1 MLFRSDLAAEQNRF
15 WAFHSIAFA
24 NQLGENIGTYSLD
37 RLLEMARLAGL
48 DMDAVTEGLMLD
60 AARARFAALSGEVT
74 AAAVALGITSTPT
87 AVVNGVVLPSADWET
102 LVAAIDAVL
111 AAADGAAPSPSP
123 AG

>member
-1 MLFRSDLAAEQNRF
+1 MNDHAKPHDVNGTPDPEDPGDGPGNGSRFGIRRPRTRAEERIAALDETPSASAAE
-15 WAFHSIAFA
+15 
-24 NQLGENIGTYSLD
+24 
-37 RLLEMARLAGL
+37 
-48 DMDAVTEGLMLD
+48 LD